1 MDLDLISGT
10 DEGIKLA
17 GAKIEATALKQLATL
32 GGRDPVGS
40 FSKSVMIP

>member
-1 MDLDLISGT
+1 MDLDLNSGT

-17 GAKIEATALKQLATL
+17 GAKMEATALKQLVIF